1 MGAKG
6 GSQWSSLDGA
16 AVAADTARP
25 HTWGGSL
32 VAHPMSPRLK
42 GSGVLRMKVGID
54 ARKIRD
60 GGIGSHIRQLLD
72 GYALTPRGHTFVAF
86 VSPEDLGRVARPGG
100 VVGEAVVRAGKY
112 GLVEHVAV
120 PRAARRHAVDL
131 MHSPHYTLPLGWRG
145 PAVVTIHDLI
155 HVAHPSFFPAGAALY
170 ARTMASLAARRARL
184 VLVNSRHTHD
194 EVLRLLRVPERKLR
208 LVHHAI
214 EPGFERP
221 AAASIDAFREAR
233 GLPPGYLLYVGARAR
248 HKNLALL
255 LETLAAFREA
265 ERPVLVLSG
274 APWTSDHSLAREAAR
289 LGVADHVKFSGR
301 LVDIAEL
308 SRLYAGAALYVH
320 PAITEGFGLPPLE
333 AMACGTAV
341 LSSNGGSLP
350 EVVGDAG
357 VLLPPDD
364 PGAWRDAIRE
374 LLGSAEKR
382 ATLVCAGTARVARF
396 PTSRMIAGTLDAYEE
411 AFSG

>member
-1 MGAKG
+1 MKI
-6 GSQWSSLDGA
+6 
-16 AVAADTARP
+16 
-25 HTWGGSL
+25 
-32 VAHPMSPRLK
+32 
-42 GSGVLRMKVGID
+42 GVD
-54 ARKIRD
+54 ARKLRD
-60 GGIGSHIRQLLD
+60 GGIGAYTRQLLE
-72 GYALTPRGHTFVAF
+72 GYAAMPRGHTFVAF
-86 VSPEDLGRVARPGG
+86 VSPADETIVARPGG
-100 VVGEAVVRAGKY
+100 VVSESVVRAGKY

-120 PRAARRHAVDL
+120 PNAARAQGVDL
-131 MHSPHYTLPLGWRG
+131 LHSPHYTLPLGWFG

-155 HVAHPSFFPAGAALY
+155 HIAYPSFFRPGAAVY
-170 ARTMASLAARRARL
+170 ARVMAGLAARRARR
-184 VLVNSRHTHD
+184 VLVDSRHTRD
-194 EVLRLLRVPERKLR
+194 EVLRLLRVPERKVRIVPLA
-208 LVHHAI
+208 VD
-214 EPGFERP
+214 PGFTRP
-221 AAASIDAFREAR
+221 PDVDIDAFRAER
-233 GLPPGYLLYVGARAR
+233 GLPVGYLLYVGARVR

-255 LETLAAFREA
+255 FATLAGFREP

-274 APWTSDHSLAREAAR
+274 GPWTNDHPLALEAAR
-289 LGVADHVKFSGR
+289 FGVSSHVRFAGF
-301 LVDIAEL
+301 LEDTAAL

-382 ATLVCAGTARVARF
+382 ATLVCAGTAQVARF